1 MEKYVSTA
9 WLSSKLRD
17 VKFLEA
23 RNLDEPFIILH
34 ALGVLWNDIESA
46 PAADVVP
53 KSEVERLQEAL
64 SKAEADVKNYIK
76 VAEYQQSLSVKR
88 YHEIKRLKE
97 DIERLEDINERDV
110 ENLRLAKAEVARE
123 IVGIIDNRMELKTE
137 QCKGIHNE
145 IVLNVYRGQY
155 DAYRDIKEIIE
166 QKYTEVA
173 E

>member
-1 MEKYVSTA
+1 MDREDDIIIENGNERIRA
-9 WLSSKLRD
+9 
-17 VKFLEA
+17 
-23 RNLDEPFIILH
+23 FIRI
-34 ALGVLWNDIESA
+34 

-123 IVGIIDNRMELKTE
+123 IFEEIENIVEDYELGKFGMYTLLHKFAELK
-137 QCKGIHNE
+137 K
-145 IVLNVYRGQY
+145 
-155 DAYRDIKEIIE
+155 
-166 QKYTEVA
+166 KYTEVA

>member
-1 MEKYVSTA
+1 MARYIDADNFRKTMTKRFGGIPCLTDYS
-9 WLSSKLRD
+9 
-17 VKFLEA
+17 EA
-23 RNLDEPFIILH
+23 SR
-34 ALGVLWNDIESA
+34 NDIPIDDALSLA
-46 PAADVVP
+46 PTADVVP

-110 ENLRLAKAEVARE
+110 ENLRLAKAEVARD
-123 IVGIIDNRMELKTE
+123 ISGIIEQRMARNIERMNGCQSDIWKVGYLAENK
-137 QCKGIHNE
+137 
-145 IVLNVYRGQY
+145 
-155 DAYRDIKEIIE
+155 AYQDIKEIIE

>member
-46 PAADVVP
+46 PAADVIP

-110 ENLRLAKAEVARE
+110 ENLRLAKAEVARD
-123 IVGIIDNRMELKTE
+123 ISGIIEQRMARNIERMNGCQSDIWKVGYLAENK
-137 QCKGIHNE
+137 
-145 IVLNVYRGQY
+145 
-155 DAYRDIKEIIE
+155 AYQDIKEIIE